1 MRLSEHYLPIGIH
14 SNIPKKKYS
23 IALALT
29 DKLDTLVGFFG
40 IDQKPS
46 SSKDPYALRRVAI
59 GVIRLIIENKENL
72 KVKELINYSF
82 YYMKSRVLN

>member
-1 MRLSEHYLPIGIH
+1 MPAGIQ
-14 SNIPKKKYS
+14 SKIPKKYS

-29 DKLDTLVGFFG
+29 DKFDTLVGFFG

-59 GVIRLIIENKENL
+59 GIIRLIIENKQNL

-82 YYMKSRVLN
+82 YYMKNRVLN

>member
-1 MRLSEHYLPIGIH
+1 M
-14 SNIPKKKYS
+14 
-23 IALALT
+23 T

-82 YYMKSRVLN
+82 LLYEEQGFKLNNIEAKKDLQNFLTERLRYYMKENY